1 MNKKAIMLVL
11 IVALGGAIFA
21 QTQVNSVSPKD
32 ASSMGMGGTFKVFST
47 GYDTFFGNPAG
58 FGTKKGELT
67 IADINTWVY
76 VKPTQEN
83 IKAAQEIM
91 GGDDSGMLT
100 TIEKLVVEN
109 GFGAGAALGLGW
121 AGKGFGLGLTMVTDE
136 IATGSTLLGA
146 KLISQTQGNLTVGL
160 AFPFRLGP
168 VAFSIGADA
177 RAFYKLNSDPASGWP
192 FNTIIT
198 DIVVNNKD
206 PMETIENL
214 DVLGGYGFAF
224 DAGATIGLGP
234 FMIGAMV
241 RDLGLEMNMERAK
254 VGDVIN
260 SGEIPMDGTVAY
272 QLKPIITA
280 GLGFKLDLGLIAPSA
295 YVEADDPIALI
306 GEGFDSIWGN
316 LHAGAE
322 LRLLRFLALRAGLNQ
337 GYLSLGVG
345 LNILFLK
352 VDAALFTE
360 EVGVNPGDF
369 GRTGIAIQAAIRF

>member
-58 FGTKKGELT
+58 FGSKKGELT

-83 IKAAQEIM
+83 IQAAQDIIS
-91 GGDDSGMLT
+91 GDDSGMMS
-100 TIEKLVVEN
+100 TIERLVIEN
-109 GFGAGAALGLGW
+109 GFGAGASIGLGW

-136 IATGSTLLGA
+136 IATGTSLLGA
-146 KLISQTQGNLTVGL
+146 KLVSQTQANVTVGL

-168 VAFSIGADA
+168 VDFSVGADA

-206 PMETIENL
+206 PMETIETL
-214 DVLGGYGFAF
+214 DVLGGYGFAL

-234 FMIGAMV
+234 FMVGAMM
-241 RDLGLEMNMERAK
+241 RDLGLEMNMEKAK
-254 VGDVIN
+254 VGDVLN
-260 SGEIPMDGTVAY
+260 SGEIPMDGTIVY

-306 GEGFDSIWGN
+306 SEGFDSIWGN

-345 LNILFLK
+345 MNILFLK

-360 EVGVNPGDF
+360 EIGVNPGDF
-369 GRTGIAIQAAIRF
+369 GRTGVAIQAAVRF

>member
-1 MNKKAIMLVL
+1 MYKKALVLVL
-11 IVALGGAIFA
+11 IIALGGTVFA
-21 QTQVNSVSPKD
+21 QTQVNSLSPKD

-58 FGTKKGELT
+58 FGSKRGELT
-67 IADINTWVY
+67 FADLNTWVY

-83 IKAAQEIM
+83 IKAAQKIM
-91 GGDDSGMLT
+91 SGDDSGMIST
-100 TIEKLVVEN
+100 VEKLVVEN

-121 AGKGFGLGLTMVTDE
+121 AGKGFGLGFTLVNDE
-136 IATGSTLLGA
+136 IATGTSLLGA
-146 KLISQTQGNLTVGL
+146 KLVSQTQANLTVGL

-168 VAFSIGADA
+168 VAFSVGADA

-214 DVLGGYGFAF
+214 DVLGGYGFAL

-234 FMIGAMV
+234 FMVGAMV
-241 RDLGLEMNMERAK
+241 RDIGLEMNMEK
-254 VGDVIN
+254 VKVKDLIDSGD
-260 SGEIPMDGTVAY
+260 IPMDGNIVY
-272 QLKPIITA
+272 QLKPVVTA

-295 YVEADDPIALI
+295 YIEADDPLAVISNGL
-306 GEGFDSIWGN
+306 DSVWRN

-369 GRTGIAIQAAIRF
+369 GRTGIAIQAAVRF

>member
-1 MNKKAIMLVL
+1 MNKKAIVLVL
-11 IVALGGAIFA
+11 IVALGGAVFA

-58 FGTKKGELT
+58 FGSKKGELT
-67 IADINTWVY
+67 IADLNTWVY

-83 IKAAQEIM
+83 IKAAQKII
-91 GGDDSGMLT
+91 GGDDSGMIS

-109 GFGAGAALGLGW
+109 GFGAGASLGLGW

-136 IATGSTLLGA
+136 IATGSSLLGA
-146 KLISQTQGNLTVGL
+146 KLVSQTQANLTVGL
-160 AFPFRLGP
+160 AVPFQLGP
-168 VAFSIGADA
+168 VAFSVGADA

-192 FNTIIT
+192 FNAIVT
-198 DIVVNNKD
+198 DIFVNNKE
-206 PMETIENL
+206 PMEAIENL
-214 DVLGGYGFAF
+214 DVLGGYGFAL

-241 RDLGLEMNMERAK
+241 RDLGLEMNMEQAK
-254 VGDVIN
+254 VKDVLN
-260 SGEIPMDGTVAY
+260 SGEIPMDGSIVY
-272 QLKPIITA
+272 QLKPIITT
-280 GLGFKLDLGLIAPSA
+280 GLGFKLDLGLIVPSV
-295 YVEADDPIALI
+295 YVEADDPLALI
-306 GEGFDSIWGN
+306 NEGFDSIWGN

-352 VDAALFTE
+352 VDAAVFTE

-369 GRTGIAIQAAIRF
+369 GRTGIALQAAIRF

>member
-1 MNKKAIMLVL
+1 MLVL

-58 FGTKKGELT
+58 FGSKKGELT

-83 IKAAQEIM
+83 IQAAQDIIS
-91 GGDDSGMLT
+91 GDDSGMMS
-100 TIEKLVVEN
+100 TIERLVIEN
-109 GFGAGAALGLGW
+109 GFGAGASIGLGW

-136 IATGSTLLGA
+136 IATGTSLLGA
-146 KLISQTQGNLTVGL
+146 KLVSQTQANVTVGL

-168 VAFSIGADA
+168 VDFSVGADA

-206 PMETIENL
+206 PMETIETL
-214 DVLGGYGFAF
+214 DVLGGYGFAL

-234 FMIGAMV
+234 FMVGAMM
-241 RDLGLEMNMERAK
+241 RDLGLEMNMEKAK
-254 VGDVIN
+254 VGDVLN
-260 SGEIPMDGTVAY
+260 SGEIPMDGTIVY

-306 GEGFDSIWGN
+306 SEGFDSIWGN

-345 LNILFLK
+345 MNILFLK

-360 EVGVNPGDF
+360 EIGVNPGDF
-369 GRTGIAIQAAIRF
+369 GRTGVAIQAAVRF

>member
-1 MNKKAIMLVL
+1 MTGVQTC
-11 IVALGGAIFA
+11 ALPI
-21 QTQVNSVSPKD
+21 
-32 ASSMGMGGTFKVFST
+32 
-47 GYDTFFGNPAG
+47 
-58 FGTKKGELT
+58 L
-67 IADINTWVY
+67 ADINTWVY

-306 GEGFDSIWGN
+306 GEGFDSICGN